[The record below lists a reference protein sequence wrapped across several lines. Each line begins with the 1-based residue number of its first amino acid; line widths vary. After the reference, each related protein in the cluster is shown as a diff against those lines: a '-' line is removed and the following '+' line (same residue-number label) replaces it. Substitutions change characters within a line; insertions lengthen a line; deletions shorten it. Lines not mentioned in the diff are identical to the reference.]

1 MRKSMYKVM
10 VMLIVVSM
18 GWVSFAGTVLA
29 QSATIK
35 IGFVDL
41 QRVIDSSEQGKKAHE
56 GIQKKAD
63 ELNQEGKKLKEE
75 IDAMKADYDKQAEVL
90 TAEAKAEK
98 QDTIRKKELDYNRF
112 VNDSQSE
119 LKMAEQRALKQL
131 LEDVG
136 VLVVKY
142 GKENGYT
149 VILEAGNILYAAE
162 NIELTN
168 EIIKAYNSQKK

>member
-1 MRKSMYKVM
+1 MRKSMYKM
-10 VMLIVVSM
+10 MIMLVVVFI
-18 GWVSFAGTVLA
+18 GWVGFAGNVLA

-41 QRVIDSSEQGKKAHE
+41 QRVIDSSEQGKNAHE
-56 GIQKKAD
+56 AIQKKAD
-63 ELNQEGKKLKEE
+63 DLNHQAKKLKDE
-75 IDAMKADYDKQAEVL
+75 IQAMRDDYDKQADLL
-90 TAEAKAEK
+90 TIEAKAEK
-98 QDTIRKKELDYNRF
+98 QDAIAKKELDYNRF
-112 VNDSQSE
+112 VKDSQTE

-136 VLVVKY
+136 ALVVKY

-149 VILEAGNILYAAE
+149 VILEAGNILYGAE

-168 EIIKAYNSQKK
+168 EIIKVYNAQKK